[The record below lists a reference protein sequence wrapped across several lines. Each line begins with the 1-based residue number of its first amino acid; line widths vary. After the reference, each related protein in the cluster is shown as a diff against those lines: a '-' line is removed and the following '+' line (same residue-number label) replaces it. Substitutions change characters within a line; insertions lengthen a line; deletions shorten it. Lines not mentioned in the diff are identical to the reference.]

1 MKSAPITPWGEHLLL
16 ILIVFFALSFA
27 SILLL
32 GSYYDQPITQA
43 LSYEVDD
50 LNCDTLTQGFGR
62 HCFSDY
68 QIPNI
73 YLDEPNL
80 WEEMQYSPT
89 ALIPHIFA
97 NESSKLIGERAA
109 LLTYLFILASAV
121 MIPSIIVVRKTW
133 FHTRSVLPLLL
144 MGVATI
150 PFVFTIDRG
159 NSVGFVVPLLMI
171 VAFRLREKADWTVTV
186 AIIGAAAIRPQFA
199 LLAIGLIAF
208 GQFKQVALATVGSVL
223 INVAPFL
230 LIRGDRTENI
240 SNWLGNVFEYQNYSS
255 FGEIY
260 PVKLSLV
267 QALYNLFDF
276 TNNQGK
282 ADFVVQQM
290 TFVSLVALLAIC
302 ATVFVYRKQMSRPH
316 AVIISLIAPTLL
328 NSSSFGYYSVF
339 VLVIAAQIFLF
350 DDFNKQS
357 NLWMWLLVGST
368 ALTLAP
374 LPFVFETGRNS
385 IVLEQ
390 FGLIWTIVLIT
401 TLFQLR
407 KPTNSETPLERNA
420 G

>member
-1 MKSAPITPWGEHLLL
+1 MRSASITSWGKRLLL
-16 ILIVFFALSFA
+16 ILSMFFALSFA
-27 SILLL
+27 SILVL

-50 LNCDTLTQGFGR
+50 LNCDTSIQGFGR

-97 NESSKLIGERAA
+97 NESSKLIGDRAA
-109 LLTYLFILASAV
+109 LLAYLFILASAV
-121 MIPSIIVVRKTW
+121 MVPSIVVVRKTW
-133 FHTRSVLPLLL
+133 FQTRNVLPLLL
-144 MGVATI
+144 LGVATI

-208 GQFKQVALATVGSVL
+208 SQFKQFAIAAVGSVF

-230 LIRGDRTENI
+230 LIRGDRTENF

-260 PVKLSLV
+260 PVQLSLV
-267 QALYNLFDF
+267 QGLYNFFDF
-276 TNNQGK
+276 TNDQGK

-290 TFVSLVALLAIC
+290 TFVSLAALLAIC
-302 ATVFVYRKQMSRPH
+302 ATVFIFRERMSRPN
-316 AVIISLIAPTLL
+316 AVVISLIAPTLL
-328 NSSSFGYYSVF
+328 TSSSFGYYSVF
-339 VLVIAAQIFLF
+339 VLVIAARIFLF
-350 DDFNKQS
+350 NDFDKQS
-357 NLWMWLLVGST
+357 NLWMWILVGST
-368 ALTLAP
+368 ALTLTP

-385 IVLEQ
+385 IILEQ
-390 FGLIWTIVLIT
+390 FGLIWTVVLIT

-407 KPTNSETPLERNA
+407 KRTDTETTSERNA